1 VPAFLPAL
9 ERWTSAIF
17 EGESHAEKRLRLAA
31 CALSDVAW
39 RDHPDVRA
47 IESYRRLLQF
57 PFIGLD
63 HPERAFVAAAIHA
76 RYAGK
81 ADDPLLGAAIGLL
94 PPDARRRALVL
105 GRVLLLGY
113 RISGSVPDILES
125 ARLSIEPGA
134 VKLEVSVG
142 ARVPD
147 SEVVLD
153 RLNLLAAA
161 LGVRNTAIVEAALAP
176 GAELRLP

>member
-1 VPAFLPAL
+1 
-9 ERWTSAIF
+9 
-17 EGESHAEKRLRLAA
+17 
-31 CALSDVAW
+31 
-39 RDHPDVRA
+39 
-47 IESYRRLLQF
+47 
-57 PFIGLD
+57 
-63 HPERAFVAAAIHA
+63 
-76 RYAGK
+76 
-81 ADDPLLGAAIGLL
+81 
-94 PPDARRRALVL
+94 
-105 GRVLLLGY
+105 LLLGY